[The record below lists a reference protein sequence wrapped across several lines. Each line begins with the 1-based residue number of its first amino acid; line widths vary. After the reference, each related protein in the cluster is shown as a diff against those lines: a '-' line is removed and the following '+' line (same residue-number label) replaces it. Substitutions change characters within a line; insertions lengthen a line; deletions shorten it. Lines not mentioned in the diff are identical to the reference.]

1 MLKVLSIIGFFLFV
15 FSKNIAIVV
24 LKWRENIDNDDLKSD
39 SEIQVKVSKFNLKL
53 KGIGFL
59 LVVIASSIG
68 VVMWNFY

>member
-1 MLKVLSIIGFFLFV
+1 MLQVLSVVGFILFV

-24 LKWRENIDNDDLKSD
+24 LKWRKNIENDFKND
-39 SEIQVKVSKFNLKL
+39 SEIQVKISKFNLKL

-68 VVMWNFY
+68 VIMWKFY